1 MHLAAPIE
9 TAMPDASAS
18 SSSLITVGW
27 REWVGLPEIGLL
39 AIRAKVDT
47 GAATSAL
54 HAFDV
59 RTERDGGALV
69 ARFLAKPI
77 RRPAKLVIECVAPVV
92 DQREVMS
99 SSGHIEARVVIGTQ
113 LRLGTKA
120 DSPAWDIE
128 VTLTDRELLR
138 FPMLLG
144 REAMESYLRV
154 DPAGSYLLGR
164 VDQPSVFYQR

>member
-1 MHLAAPIE
+1 
-9 TAMPDASAS
+9 MPDAPANSP
-18 SSSLITVGW
+18 SLLTVGW

-39 AIRAKVDT
+39 AVRAKVDT

-59 RTERDGGALV
+59 RTEREGGALM

-99 SSGHIEARVVIGTQ
+99 SSGHTEARVVIGTQ
-113 LRLGTKA
+113 LRLGTQA
-120 DSPAWDIE
+120 DSPSWDIE

-144 REAMESYLRV
+144 REAMEGYLRV
-154 DPAGSYLLGR
+154 DPGESYMLGR
-164 VDQPSVFYQR
+164 VQQPDVFYRR